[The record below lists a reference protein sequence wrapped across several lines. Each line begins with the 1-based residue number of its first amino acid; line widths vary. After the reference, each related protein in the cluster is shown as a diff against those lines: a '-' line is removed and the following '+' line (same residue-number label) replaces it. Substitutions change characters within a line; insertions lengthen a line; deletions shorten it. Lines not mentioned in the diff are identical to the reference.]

1 MVSHQLFHLVTD
13 VIPER
18 SLSGS
23 VAMGRPDSMTQHT
36 PSDSLT
42 APGANWRGL
51 GGWNLYFLGK
61 LALLWGGYLNFHP
74 LANLV
79 FAAFLLFP
87 LSSTLMRRVRL
98 LIALPAGVGLFYH
111 DTWLPGIESIM
122 GQGKMVFSFTFDYFL
137 ELLGRFINW
146 NIVGVAFV
154 MLTGYLFLARWL
166 RFTPWMLISL
176 LWLTLSPHLASLGLQ
191 SPFREAQAQAN
202 VPGGAA
208 VASMPVT
215 ASQALDQGA
224 APTNDNLNAYL
235 DRFYQSERDRRVSF
249 ATSLPADA
257 EPFDVLLLQICSL
270 SWSDIEASGLTDHP
284 LLSRFDALF
293 KSFNSSTSYSGPAA
307 IRLLRSSC
315 GQVSHH
321 DLYQAPQA
329 ECLLMDNLA
338 RLGFAKE
345 IVMDHSGTYGNDL
358 KSLKAYA
365 GVSSEPMDKQGLP
378 YEVTSFIG
386 EEIPN
391 SDALLARWLQRR
403 VESPSSRN
411 IAYFNITTLHDG
423 NRWASSR
430 QIAPFKARL
439 RALMDQLD
447 GFITRLE
454 QSGRKVMVVMVPE
467 HGAALSGDRL
477 QMSGLRDIPS
487 PAITRVPVG
496 IRLVGARAEHAPTRV
511 IDQPSSLL
519 VISELV
525 ARVVAGNYF
534 GSDTIDWGGLFNN
547 LPQTPAVSEN
557 QGASVIQYQGQ
568 YYIKQGKGDWV
579 PYPR

>member
-1 MVSHQLFHLVTD
+1 
-13 VIPER
+13 
-18 SLSGS
+18 
-23 VAMGRPDSMTQHT
+23 MTQCT
-36 PSDSLT
+36 SS
-42 APGANWRGL
+42 APLVPPTVNWHGL
-51 GGWNLYFLGK
+51 GGWNLYFLFK

-87 LSSTLMRRVRL
+87 LPSLLMRRARAWV
-98 LIALPAGVGLFYH
+98 ALPAGLGLFYH
-111 DTWLPGIESIM
+111 DTWLPGIETIM

-146 NIVGVAFV
+146 NMVGVAFV
-154 MLTGYLFLARWL
+154 MLTGYLFLVRWL
-166 RFTPWMLISL
+166 RFTPWMVISL
-176 LWLTLSPHLASLGLQ
+176 LWLALSPHLASLGLQ
-191 SPFREAQAQAN
+191 SPFREAQAN
-202 VPGGAA
+202 VPS
-208 VASMPVT
+208 VVPEASMPVV
-215 ASQALDQGA
+215 ASQSLDQRA
-224 APTNDNLNAYL
+224 PPTNDNLNAYL
-235 DRFYQSERDRRVSF
+235 NSFYQSERDRRVTF
-249 ATSLPADA
+249 ASTLPAGA

-293 KSFNSSTSYSGPAA
+293 KGFNSSTSYSGPAA

-321 DLYQAPQA
+321 DLYQTPQA
-329 ECLLMDNLA
+329 DCLLMDNLA
-338 RLGFAKE
+338 RLGFSKE

-365 GVSSEPMDKQGLP
+365 GVSSKPMDKRGLP

-391 SDALLARWLQRR
+391 SDALLARWLQQR
-403 VESPSSRN
+403 VESSSLRN
-411 IAYFNITTLHDG
+411 VTYFNITTLHDG
-423 NRWASSR
+423 NRWAGSR

-447 GFITRLE
+447 EFITRLE

-467 HGAALSGDRL
+467 HGAALSGDRM
-477 QMSGLRDIPS
+477 QMPGLRDIPS

-496 IRLVGARAEHAPTRV
+496 IRLVGARADHVPTRI

-519 VISELV
+519 VVSELV
-525 ARVVAGNYF
+525 SRVVAGNYF
-534 GSDTIDWGGLFNN
+534 GSETIDWNQLFNN

-557 QGASVIQYQGQ
+557 QGASVMQYQGQ
-568 YYIKQGKGDWV
+568 YHIKQGKGDWV